1 MARKTT
7 APATAATTVDVPLD
21 EAAAA
26 VETVDTVETDA
37 AATDAEAWEYVAPEG
52 QTDDDKTAETDDEP
66 VAETVETAEPVETDE
81 TLEELASQRAGGTP
95 RETVDRIVK
104 LRTQGG
110 LSFRAIAAKLD
121 EEGRH
126 PLRATAWTGQ
136 GVRSIVVRELGADNI
151 GTATVT
157 RRGATARTVWVIAT
171 RRKEGVRAFTSED
184 AGLKWLAAQTGS
196 LPAPVQVTILDEAAV
211 DALLAEADKADD
223 E

>member
-52 QTDDDKTAETDDEP
+52 QTDDAAEPTSETDAAAD
-66 VAETVETAEPVETDE
+66 ETAEPVETDE
-81 TLEELASQRAGGTP
+81 TLAQLASQRAGGTP